1 MFRLTLLAALL
12 LPSLALAED
21 QVHKFDTFYGI
32 NVKGPM
38 NVYVEVGKPQSVIIS
53 GEPDFIR
60 RINAD
65 VNGGVLRI
73 VYDDTKHT
81 SNMKDSNKITVTVP
95 ALTSYRILGAGESRV
110 TNISGERIDISFE
123 GAGAMY
129 ASGKVKLLRMKSQGV
144 GQVTLKDLKAERAD
158 LDVSGMGDFT
168 VYASDTLNLV
178 ANGMGSIKY
187 FGHPKHF
194 NKSANGLGS
203 ISAGD

>member
-21 QVHKFDTFYGI
+21 QVRKFDTFYGI
-32 NVKGPM
+32 NVKGPVS
-38 NVYVEVGKPQSVIIS
+38 VYVEVGKPQSVTIS

-65 VNGGVLRI
+65 VNGGVLRV
-73 VYDDTKHT
+73 VYDETKRT
-81 SNMKDSNKITVTVP
+81 SNKDNNRITVTVP

-123 GAGAMY
+123 GAGAIY

-144 GQVTLKDLKAERAD
+144 GQVTLKDLHAERAD
-158 LDVSGMGDFT
+158 MDINGMGDLT

>member
-21 QVHKFDTFYGI
+21 QVRKFDTFYGI
-32 NVKGPM
+32 NVKGPL
-38 NVYVEVGKPQSVIIS
+38 NVNVEVGKAQSVTIS
-53 GEPDFIR
+53 GEPEFVR

-73 VYDDTKHT
+73 VFDDTKNT
-81 SNMKDSNKITVTVP
+81 SNIKDGNRITVTVP
-95 ALTSYRILGAGESRV
+95 ALTSYRILGAGESRLK
-110 TNISGERIDISFE
+110 NISGERIDISFE

-144 GQVTLKDLKAERAD
+144 GQVNLKDLQTERAD
-158 LDVSGMGDFT
+158 LDVNGMGDLS

-178 ANGMGSIKY
+178 ANGMGGIKY

>member
-21 QVHKFDTFYGI
+21 QVRNFDTFYGI
-32 NVKGPM
+32 NVKGPVS
-38 NVYVEVGKPQSVIIS
+38 VYVEVGKPQSVTIS
-53 GEPDFIR
+53 GEPEFIR

-65 VNGGVLRI
+65 VNGGVLRV
-73 VYDDTKHT
+73 VYDETKRT
-81 SNMKDSNKITVTVP
+81 SNKENNRITVTVP

-144 GQVTLKDLKAERAD
+144 GQVTLKDLHAERAD
-158 LDVSGMGDFT
+158 MDVNGMGDLT

>member
-21 QVHKFDTFYGI
+21 QVRKFDTFYGI
-32 NVKGPM
+32 NVKGPVS
-38 NVYVEVGKPQSVIIS
+38 VYVEVGKPQSVTIS

-65 VNGGVLRI
+65 VNGGVLRV
-73 VYDDTKHT
+73 VYDETKRT
-81 SNMKDSNKITVTVP
+81 SNKENNRITVTVP

-144 GQVTLKDLKAERAD
+144 GQVTLKDLHAERAD
-158 LDVSGMGDFT
+158 MDVNGMGDLT

-203 ISAGD
+203 ITAGD

>member
-21 QVHKFDTFYGI
+21 QVRKFDTFYGI
-32 NVKGPM
+32 NVKGPVS
-38 NVYVEVGKPQSVIIS
+38 VYVEVGKPQSVTIS
-53 GEPDFIR
+53 GEPEFIR

-65 VNGGVLRI
+65 VNGGVLRV
-73 VYDDTKHT
+73 VYDETKRT
-81 SNMKDSNKITVTVP
+81 SNKENNRITVTVP

-144 GQVTLKDLKAERAD
+144 GQVTLKDLHAERAD
-158 LDVSGMGDFT
+158 MDVNGMGDLT